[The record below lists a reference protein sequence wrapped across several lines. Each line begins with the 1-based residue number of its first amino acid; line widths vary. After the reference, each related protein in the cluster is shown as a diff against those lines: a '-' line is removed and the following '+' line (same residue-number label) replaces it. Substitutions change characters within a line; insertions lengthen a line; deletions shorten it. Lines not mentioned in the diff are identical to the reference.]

1 MVEEGMNYDL
11 ITALCAVLMLALM
24 AVAVFIWK
32 GKVDQQLRALK
43 RIGEMMKKSGMD
55 MDPDQFQGYDQQ
67 MGYQQPYAEPQYE
80 QPAAPAAPA
89 APEAPQAQPEFQ
101 QPMQQAQEF
110 VQPEMAQPQVQPEP
124 EIAFAEPQQ
133 PAMPVQEQPV
143 QEQPVH
149 EGFAP
154 DDPMFK
160 FQQQTQEFVEENHIM
175 PQAPEAMPQAPQFEQ
190 PAAPQAPE
198 FTQPEFT
205 QAPEFPQAPQ
215 FEQPVAPQ
223 QFAQQAQPAAP
234 QAPQF
239 QQPQNSNVVVS
250 DIAGMGAPQQ
260 AGAQMQ
266 QNMQERVHMQTQ
278 QAMAEKYNMAKSG
291 KVYDKSE
298 IESII
303 KD

>member
-1 MVEEGMNYDL
+1 MNYGL
-11 ITALCAVLMLALM
+11 ITALCAILMLALM
-24 AVAVFIWK
+24 VVAIFIWK
-32 GKVDQQLRALK
+32 SKVDQQLIALK

-67 MGYQQPYAEPQYE
+67 INYQQPYAEPQFE
-80 QPAAPAAPA
+80 QPVAPAT
-89 APEAPQAQPEFQ
+89 PQTQPEFQ
-101 QPMQQAQEF
+101 QP
-110 VQPEMAQPQVQPEP
+110 EMEQPQVQPEP
-124 EIAFAEPQQ
+124 EIAFAAPQ
-133 PAMPVQEQPV
+133 QPV
-143 QEQPVH
+143 QEQYVDQNVN

-154 DDPMFK
+154 DNPMFK
-160 FQQQTQEFVEENHIM
+160 FQQQAQEFVEERNIM
-175 PQAPEAMPQAPQFEQ
+175 PQAPEAMPQAPQFAQ
-190 PAAPQAPE
+190 PK
-198 FTQPEFT
+198 FTQQVFA

-215 FEQPVAPQ
+215 FEQPAAPQQ

-234 QAPQF
+234 QAPQYK
-239 QQPQNSNVVVS
+239 QPQNPNVVVS
-250 DIAGMGAPQQ
+250 DIAGMGTHHQ
-260 AGAQMQ
+260 ASAQMQ

>member
-24 AVAVFIWK
+24 AVAIFIWK

-67 MGYQQPYAEPQYE
+67 MNYQQPYAEPQFE
-80 QPAAPAAPA
+80 QPAAPVAPA
-89 APEAPQAQPEFQ
+89 APQAPQAQPEFQ
-101 QPMQQAQEF
+101 
-110 VQPEMAQPQVQPEP
+110 QPEMAQPQVQPEP
-124 EIAFAEPQQ
+124 EIAFAAPQQ
-133 PAMPVQEQPV
+133 PVEPMQEQHV
-143 QEQPVH
+143 N

-160 FQQQTQEFVEENHIM
+160 FQQQAQEFVEENNIM

-190 PAAPQAPE
+190 PVAPQAPE
-198 FTQPEFT
+198 FARPEFT

-215 FEQPVAPQ
+215 FEQPAAPQQ
-223 QFAQQAQPAAP
+223 QFAQQAQPVAP
-234 QAPQF
+234 QAPQY
-239 QQPQNSNVVVS
+239 QQPQNPNVVVS

-260 AGAQMQ
+260 ASAQMQ
-266 QNMQERVHMQTQ
+266 QNVQDRVHMQTQ